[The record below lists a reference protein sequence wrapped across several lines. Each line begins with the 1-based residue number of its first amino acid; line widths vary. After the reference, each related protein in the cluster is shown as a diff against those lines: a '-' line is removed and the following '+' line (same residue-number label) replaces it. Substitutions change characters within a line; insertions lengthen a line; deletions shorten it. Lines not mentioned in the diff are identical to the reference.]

1 MRIGRLEP
9 GFDIEV
15 LKKCGNNRTVRYYMG
30 VRSSGFKFIG
40 WYRSKNGTNSS
51 LDIFEKALIVKHK
64 HMNDDKFLAT
74 SFYFTIIF
82 QCNQKC
88 SIIERRKY
96 ALVQPFVSH
105 VKTEN
110 H

>member
-1 MRIGRLEP
+1 MKIGRLEP

-15 LKKCGNNRTVRYYMG
+15 LKKCGDNRTVRYYMG

-64 HMNDDKFLAT
+64 HMNDDK
-74 SFYFTIIF
+74 S
-82 QCNQKC
+82 
-88 SIIERRKY
+88 
-96 ALVQPFVSH
+96 
-105 VKTEN
+105 
-110 H
+110 